1 MQITEVRVKKVNF
14 EGRTRAFV
22 SVTFDDCFAVH
33 DLRVVE
39 GDGGL
44 FVAMPNRRLPNG
56 ERRDVAHPV
65 TNDFRLVLQKAV
77 LDAYEQAPPAFER
90 DTR

>member
-1 MQITEVRVKKVNF
+1 MQITEVRVRKVNF

-39 GDGGL
+39 GDSGL

-56 ERRDVAHPV
+56 ERRDIAHPV
-65 TNDFRLVLQKAV
+65 NNDFRQTLQKAV
-77 LDAYEQAPPAFER
+77 LDAYEHAPASEAHIP
-90 DTR
+90 

>member
-1 MQITEVRVKKVNF
+1 MQITEVRVRKVNF

-39 GDGGL
+39 GDSGL

-56 ERRDVAHPV
+56 ERRDIAHPV
-65 TNDFRLVLQKAV
+65 NNDFRQTLQKAV
-77 LDAYEQAPPAFER
+77 LDAYEHAPPPEAHAH
-90 DTR
+90 

>member
-1 MQITEVRVKKVNF
+1 MQITEVRIRKVNF

-39 GDGGL
+39 GDSGL

-56 ERRDVAHPV
+56 ERRDIAHPV
-65 TNDFRLVLQKAV
+65 NNDFRQTLQKAV
-77 LDAYEQAPPAFER
+77 LDAYEHAPAPEVHAN
-90 DTR
+90 

>member
-1 MQITEVRVKKVNF
+1 MQITEVRVRKVNF

-39 GDGGL
+39 GDSGL

-56 ERRDVAHPV
+56 ERRDIAHPV
-65 TNDFRLVLQKAV
+65 NNDFRQTLQKAV
-77 LDAYEQAPPAFER
+77 LDAYEHAPAPEVHAN
-90 DTR
+90 